1 MDPEPRLPPGPAER
15 TFAERID
22 RTVARTLRGQAQ
34 ARNPLWSG
42 LGMAGLVGWSVT
54 VPTVLGTMLCV
65 WIDHHHPGRHSWT
78 ITLLV
83 VGVALGCV
91 SAGHWLSQQSRAI
104 AQQDRPAP

>member
-42 LGMAGLVGWSVT
+42 LGMAGLVGWSIT
-54 VPTVLGTMLCV
+54 VPTVLGTMLGV
-65 WIDHHHPGRHSWT
+65 WLDHHHPGRHSWT

-83 VGVALGCV
+83 VGVTLGCV